1 MDNCVSFRQSCIEPR
16 YSIQNAER
24 EEVLS
29 IKGPCCMCSGPC
41 CTWDQEFIVSTVT
54 FKTIRIIPPTNEIKG
69 EGKLESTVGHSGV
82 QSLRWL
88 VAQMVWSVA
97 QVVGRS
103 DGLVGRSGG
112 RSKQLVCW

>member
-1 MDNCVSFRQSCIEPR
+1 MDNRVSFRQSCIEPR

-41 CTWDQEFIVSTVT
+41 CTWDQEFIVSTVINN
-54 FKTIRIIPPTNEIKG
+54 FLRPSELYPQLMKLRGGCI
-69 EGKLESTVGHSGV
+69 LESTVGHSGV

-103 DGLVGRSGG
+103 
-112 RSKQLVCW
+112 KQLVCW